1 MLRLFRASNDAP
13 PSPTLVC
20 NYAGRVVV
28 AQPGAKPE
36 GANGAATGL
45 RRAPCQKCLGL
56 NDTCA
61 LFRLFTEVSTWQRT
75 LLCHLPRESSKQTFV
90 SKLNMKSTAPSGVCN
105 ELLLKLVSPCE
116 WPKLDTLPACTQ
128 WSSLFLIQPFCL
140 CNVL

>member
-56 NDTCA
+56 NDTCS
-61 LFRLFTEVSTWQRT
+61 F
-75 LLCHLPRESSKQTFV
+75 QTFYRGQHMAE
-90 SKLNMKSTAPSGVCN
+90 N
-105 ELLLKLVSPCE
+105 SP
-116 WPKLDTLPACTQ
+116 L
-128 WSSLFLIQPFCL
+128 SSS
-140 CNVL
+140 